1 MLKISYIP
9 RWLTE
14 LEEHRGKEKR
24 GKKQRGE
31 EWFCIMCHFFN
42 NVNP

>member
-14 LEEHRGKEKR
+14 LEEHKGKEK
-24 GKKQRGE
+24 KKKSKEVKSGS
-31 EWFCIMCHFFN
+31 
-42 NVNP
+42 V